1 MSWRDSAE
9 VGRGSE
15 QFPAGAKFDVELIG
29 PRSSVSMRWPDGC
42 DGGGFGGSGRW

>member
-29 PRSSVSMRWPDGC
+29 LALVDFYEMAPTVV
-42 DGGGFGGSGRW
+42 